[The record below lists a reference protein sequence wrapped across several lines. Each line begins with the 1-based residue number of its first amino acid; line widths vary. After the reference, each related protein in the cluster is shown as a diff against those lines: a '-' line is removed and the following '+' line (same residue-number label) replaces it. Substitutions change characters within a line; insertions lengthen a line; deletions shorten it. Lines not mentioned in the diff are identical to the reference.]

1 MKFLY
6 NAPALLHKG
15 ALIVGD
21 THFGMEAKLRKK
33 GVHAGN
39 FSEIIFERLQK
50 LIEETKAKK
59 LILLG
64 DVKENITMV
73 DPITSRIISKLR
85 MLAEVII
92 VRGNHDGGIEGT
104 GAGIKPSEGFVYE
117 NLGLAHGHSW
127 PAKELMQC
135 DYLVCG
141 HQHPMVR
148 VKDSLGKFHSEPV
161 WVIAD
166 ADPEKIGEHY
176 EKFNPKIKLVLMPA
190 YNPLVGSA
198 INFPSEKQLGPLLNN
213 KLFKLNRALLFRL
226 DGPSLGELKNIGD

>member
-6 NAPALLHKG
+6 NAPALLHKD

-21 THFGMEAKLRKK
+21 THFGMEDKLRRS

-39 FSEIIFERLQK
+39 FSEIILERLEK
-50 LIEETKAKK
+50 LLDETKAKK

-64 DVKENITMV
+64 DVKENITTV
-73 DPITSRIISKLR
+73 DSITSRIISKLK
-85 MLAEVII
+85 MKIEVII
-92 VRGNHDGGIEGT
+92 VRGNHDGGIEVT
-104 GAGIKPSEGFVYE
+104 GVGIKPAEGFVYE
-117 NLGLAHGHSW
+117 GLGLTHGHSW
-127 PAKELMQC
+127 PAKELLMC

-141 HQHPMVR
+141 HQHPMV
-148 VKDSLGKFHSEPV
+148 KLHDKLGKFHSEPV

-166 ADPEKIGEHY
+166 VNPDKMKEHY
-176 EKFNPKIKLVLMPA
+176 EDFNPNIKLVLMPA

-198 INFPSEKQLGPLLNN
+198 INFPTKKQLGPILNN
-213 KLFKLNRALLFRL
+213 KLFKLDHALLFRL